1 MKKGKLENASLVR
14 GTGEAGCATLLFHNS
29 ISSHGGLS
37 CHQHREGRLCNTAA
51 QQGQYGTQIHG
62 WSVIGKLF
70 NSVPSLEMLESR
82 LCNTTS

>member
-62 WSVIGKLF
+62 WA
-70 NSVPSLEMLESR
+70 
-82 LCNTTS
+82 NTEEHDRQAVQQCSIARDA